1 MCILTDPRFSPRM
14 SRSSGTYGIC
24 NFKKLITDHIP
35 SERVDNAHFLPI
47 NGLTDEWIVKR
58 TGIHTRS
65 RAAAGENQNSMAL
78 EAVADAARALPYDIK
93 DVDLIVAAAYSAYDT
108 VATVAHE
115 VQKAYGIDGAKA
127 LYVSSACSSF
137 VNGLEV
143 VEGYFATGK
152 ARRAL
157 LICSEHNTYY
167 ANESDEKCGHLWGDA
182 AVAYFLSAEPGAE
195 GEPEIR
201 SIYTCGLGNVSKG
214 PEGVKLRP
222 KEDGITMP
230 FGKDVFVHA
239 CKYMIDALDRA
250 GEMAGGIRTNELDR
264 IICHQANQ
272 RIVANVAHQLEL
284 PDDRFLNN
292 IDELGNTGSA
302 GAPLVF
308 AQHRADFRKG
318 ENIGLTVFG
327 GGYSCGAFI
336 VTV

>member
-1 MCILTDPRFSPRM
+1 MYINAT
-14 SRSSGTYGIC
+14 GYY
-24 NFKKLITDHIP
+24 IP

-65 RAAAGENQNSMAL
+65 RAAADENQNSMAL
-78 EAVADAARALPYDIK
+78 AAVADAVRSLPYDIK

-115 VQKAYGIDGAKA
+115 AQKAFGIDGAKA

-157 LICSEHNTYY
+157 IICSEHNTYY

-182 AVAYFLSAEPGAE
+182 AVAWFLSAEPCGD

-201 SIYTCGLGNVSKG
+201 SIYTAGLGNISKG

-239 CKYMIDALDRA
+239 CKYMIESLEKA
-250 GEMAGGIRTNELDR
+250 GKMAGGIRPEELDR

-284 PDDRFLNN
+284 PDERFLNN

-308 AQHRADFRKG
+308 AQHRADFNKG
-318 ENIGLTVFG
+318 EHIGLTVFG

-336 VTV
+336 VRI